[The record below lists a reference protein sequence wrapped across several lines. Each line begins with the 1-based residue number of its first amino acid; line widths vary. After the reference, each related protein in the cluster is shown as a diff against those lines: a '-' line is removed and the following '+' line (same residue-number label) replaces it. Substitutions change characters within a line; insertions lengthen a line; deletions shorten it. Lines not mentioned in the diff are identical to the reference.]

1 MTDRINDPK
10 NLLGM
15 SDIIGAGIDDD
26 DIDLQQLE
34 QAIIHG
40 TKVPD
45 KEPSNIAK
53 DFNAELEKIS
63 RQLQQ
68 YPSGAGSGGG
78 FPLHPSNNGLSGGG
92 FRGGAN
98 TSGSGSNGAPR
109 SAPDDESDSDDEP
122 ETTHVVTPAAKEPK
136 WRDAQLARYTEEERR
151 QSQIDRALDDM
162 DTQQESRNLL
172 DQEDEE
178 DELARI
184 MEQADMLREYL
195 RSQNPKLVERVPEIQ
210 PDTPMRDARIIL
222 KTLQRKNDS
231 LRSVDMFEEG
241 MLSIAYGVEQI
252 FDGKREIFGFK
263 IDLTGWSDTLKVKLK
278 RMRYHTGAFI
288 KEIMHDYD
296 INHGWYIVLE
306 ILPSMLL
313 YTKDRRTQNKDTL
326 MNDERYRSVLGEI
339 RN

>member
-1 MTDRINDPK
+1 MSRIDDPK
-10 NLLGM
+10 NILGM
-15 SDIIGAGIDDD
+15 SEILAGDDED
-26 DIDLQQLE
+26 VDLQQLE
-34 QAIIHG
+34 QAIMHG
-40 TKVPD
+40 TKMPD
-45 KEPSNIAK
+45 KDPTNIEK
-53 DFNAELEKIS
+53 DFQAELEKIGRS
-63 RQLQQ
+63 LQTATQPFQQRQTIQ
-68 YPSGAGSGGG
+68 PSE
-78 FPLHPSNNGLSGGG
+78 PD
-92 FRGGAN
+92 RV
-98 TSGSGSNGAPR
+98 R
-109 SAPDDESDSDDEP
+109 DDEQDDDQSSDTDDDQDE
-122 ETTHVVTPAAKEPK
+122 
-136 WRDAQLARYTEEERR
+136 DADDDQPVWKDTQLRQITEEEKR
-151 QSQIDRALDDM
+151 QRHIKRALGDIDSNK
-162 DTQQESRNLL
+162 DSRNLL

-184 MEQADMLREYL
+184 MEQADMLREYIH
-195 RSQNPKLVERVPEIQ
+195 SQNPKLVERVPRIL
-210 PDTPMRDARIIL
+210 PSTPVREARIIF

-241 MLSIAYGVEQI
+241 MLSLAYGIEQI
-252 FDGKREIFGFK
+252 FDGKREVFGFK

-288 KEIMHDYD
+288 KEMMHDYD

>member
-1 MTDRINDPK
+1 
-10 NLLGM
+10 M
-15 SDIIGAGIDDD
+15 SEILAGDDD

-34 QAIIHG
+34 HAIMHG
-40 TKVPD
+40 TKMPD
-45 KEPSNIAK
+45 KEPTSIAQ

-63 RQLQQ
+63 RSLQSATQ
-68 YPSGAGSGGG
+68 PFPSQMPTPIA
-78 FPLHPSNNGLSGGG
+78 NNKEADDDDSE
-92 FRGGAN
+92 
-98 TSGSGSNGAPR
+98 S
-109 SAPDDESDSDDEP
+109 DESDESDAEDTADEP
-122 ETTHVVTPAAKEPK
+122 AWK
-136 WRDAQLARYTEEERR
+136 DSQLRQITEEEKR
-151 QSQIDRALDDM
+151 QRHIKRALGDIDSPK
-162 DTQQESRNLL
+162 DSRNLL

-184 MEQADMLREYL
+184 MEQADMLREYIH
-195 RSQNPKLVERVPEIQ
+195 SQNPKLVERVPRIL
-210 PDTPMRDARIIL
+210 PSTPVREARIIF

-241 MLSIAYGVEQI
+241 MLSLAYGIEQV
-252 FDGKREIFGFK
+252 FDGKREVFGFK

-288 KEIMHDYD
+288 KEMMHDYD